1 MCRLVPST
9 TLGFCVSLMKN
20 AGCWRWE
27 RTIASSVELF
37 DVAMLALV
45 AESSGQG
52 ATSAKARDP

>member
-1 MCRLVPST
+1 
-9 TLGFCVSLMKN
+9 MKN

-27 RTIASSVELF
+27 RAIASSVELF